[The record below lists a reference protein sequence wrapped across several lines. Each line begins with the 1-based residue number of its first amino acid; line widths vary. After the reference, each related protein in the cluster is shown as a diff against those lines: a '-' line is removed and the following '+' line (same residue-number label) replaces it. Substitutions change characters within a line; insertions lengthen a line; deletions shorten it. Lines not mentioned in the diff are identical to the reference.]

1 MFNLLAIVFAFNS
14 VWAAPA
20 GDAKMNQFIDKLM
33 AKMTLEEKVG
43 QLNQYTAEM
52 ALTGEKL
59 NANYRD
65 DVAKGRVGS
74 ILNAYTVEVTR
85 ALQKIAVEET
95 RLKIPLLF
103 GYDVIHGHRTIFPI
117 PLGESASW
125 NLELIEKSA
134 RLAAKEA
141 SADGI
146 HWTFAP
152 MVDVSRD
159 PRWGR
164 ISEGAGEDTW
174 LGTKIAVARVRGF
187 QGNDTRS
194 LDSLYACVKHFAAYG
209 APVAGRDYNTVDMSE
224 RELFETYLPPYEAA
238 IKAGAWTVMT
248 AFNELNGI
256 PATGH
261 SWLYKD
267 LLRDKWKF
275 KGFVVTDYTAIEE
288 MVPHGFAED
297 KADAGRKSFLIGAD
311 MDMQSEAY
319 LRHLPD
325 DVRKGRVPMAKVNQ
339 SVRRILEAKYRR
351 GLFEDPYRF
360 SNAERAKQVIGSQE
374 MIDHARDAARRSM
387 VLLKNDNNV
396 LPLKRDGNTIALI
409 GPHAANKV
417 DQLGNWPGTGDW
429 KQAVSLV
436 EGMTANAKDKT
447 EGSKKSATIIT
458 APGSNM
464 LLDGM
469 MRDKLVKIPYFAS
482 IVEISPRP
490 LEDMEREAI
499 KVAKKADVIVMA
511 LGETQGM
518 SGEAASRSMI
528 RIPENQLALLK
539 KIKAETKKPIVLVVY
554 NGRPLALE
562 TEAGLVDAIVVAWFP
577 GSQSGNAIADVLYGD
592 YNPSGKLPVTFP
604 RNEGQ
609 IPIYYSAKMTG
620 RPEVPSM
627 KYRSKYLDVDNS
639 PLYPFGYGLSYTKF
653 EISEPKLSSNKISPS
668 EKLKVAV
675 TVKNVGERDGEE
687 TVQMYVRD
695 VVASV
700 TRPVKQLRGFQKVFL
715 KKGESREIAMELKVD
730 DLKFYDQKMKWIY
743 EPGAFKVFVGPDSEN
758 VKTADFTLTA
768 PGSVAPRSNIAEVP
782 KKSSSVK
789 N

>member
-1 MFNLLAIVFAFNS
+1 MLKILGIAFAFNS

-20 GDAKMNQFIDKLM
+20 NEAKMNQFIDKLM

-59 NANYRD
+59 NPNYRE

-74 ILNAYTVEVTR
+74 ILNAHTVEVTR

-125 NLELIEKSA
+125 DLPMIEKSA

-141 SADGI
+141 AADGL

-152 MVDVSRD
+152 MVDISRD

-174 LGTKIAVARVRGF
+174 LGSKIGVARVRGF
-187 QGNDTRS
+187 QGKDMRS
-194 LDSLYACVKHFAAYG
+194 TDSLMACVKHFAAYG
-209 APVAGRDYNTVDMSE
+209 APVAGRDYNSVDISE
-224 RELFETYLPPYEAA
+224 RELFETYLPPYQAA
-238 IKAGAWTVMT
+238 INAGAWTVMT
-248 AFNELNGI
+248 AFNDLNGV
-256 PATGH
+256 PATGN
-261 SWLYKD
+261 SWLFKD

-275 KGFVVTDYTAIEE
+275 KGFVVTDYTSIEE
-288 MVPHGFAED
+288 MMYHGHAAD
-297 KADAGRKSFLIGAD
+297 LADAGRKAFAVGAD

-319 LRHLPD
+319 LRHMAA
-325 DVRKGRVPMAKVNQ
+325 DVKKGRIPLARVNQ

-360 SNAERAKQVIGSQE
+360 SNEERAKQVIGSQE

-387 VLLKNDNNV
+387 VLLKNDNDV
-396 LPLKRDGNTIALI
+396 LPLKRNGNTIALI

-429 KQAVSLV
+429 QQAVSLV
-436 EGMTANAKDKT
+436 EGMSATKKNAK
-447 EGSKKSATIIT
+447 IIT
-458 APGSNM
+458 APGTNM

-469 MRDKLVKIPYFAS
+469 MRDRLVKLPFFAS

-490 LEDMEREAI
+490 LEDMENEAI
-499 KVAKKADVIVMA
+499 KMAKRADVVVMA

-528 RIPENQLALLK
+528 RIPENQLALMK

-562 TEAGLVDAIVVAWFP
+562 TEAEIADAIVVAWFP
-577 GSQSGNAIADVLYGD
+577 GSQSGNAVADVLYGD
-592 YNPSGKLPVTFP
+592 YNPSAKLPVTFP

-609 IPIYYSAKMTG
+609 IPIYYNAKMTG
-620 RPEVPSM
+620 RPEIPNQ
-627 KYRSKYLDVDNS
+627 KYKSRYLDVLTS
-639 PLYPFGYGLSYTKF
+639 PLYPFGHGLSYTKF
-653 EISEPKLSSNKISPS
+653 EYSDIKLSANKITPAQN
-668 EKLKVAV
+668 LKVAV

-695 VVASV
+695 MVASV

-715 KKGESREIAMELKVD
+715 KKGESREVAMELRVE
-730 DLKFYDQKMKWIY
+730 DLKFYDQKMRWMA
-743 EPGAFKVFVGPDSEN
+743 EPGAFKVFVGGDSVN
-758 VKTADFTLTA
+758 VKQADFVLTGTQAAAA
-768 PGSVAPRSNIAEVP
+768 PPKIA
-782 KKSSSVK
+782 KTQ
-789 N
+789 